1 MEAARQEGMKS
12 PLVKLPVSRHG
23 CWPKEAPLVL
33 LRILHR
39 ALIIL
44 CDSRAMVLHFVSI
57 CDGNGSWPMT
67 SSLDCGTSAL
77 APTRLGCISSE
88 TQVRPM
94 CLRHAGGLQRGHLG
108 SGGHHHYE
116 EPGAPHSV
124 PGVQG
129 PPPPT
134 AQVGR
139 GLRPLSRLIRP
150 LLHGAPEFP
159 DLLRSRVTLM
169 GLTLMFWSDSMASF
183 LLFLSPCMSIASP
196 TSTASCIP
204 GACLQKFRVPS
215 KDIKFYEKV
224 WSR

>member
-1 MEAARQEGMKS
+1 MKS

-94 CLRHAGGLQRGHLG
+94 CPRHAGGLQHGHLG

-129 PPPPT
+129 PPPPQHKW
-134 AQVGR
+134 AVGSA
-139 GLRPLSRLIRP
+139 LFLVSFA
-150 LLHGAPEFP
+150 HSF
-159 DLLRSRVTLM
+159 M
-169 GLTLMFWSDSMASF
+169 GLLSF
-183 LLFLSPCMSIASP
+183 LTFSGAGSHSWASP
-196 TSTASCIP
+196 
-204 GACLQKFRVPS
+204 
-215 KDIKFYEKV
+215 
-224 WSR
+224 